1 MKKVLLFD
9 LWGTLIETGIPSPT
23 KQVQHTLRVNIPFSS
38 YINVM
43 EKAMMT
49 KKFENLHDAFIAIA
63 QEFKIHPRQE
73 MLEHLIG
80 LWNKSWMLA
89 QPYQDTEEMLAQFQ
103 KKYSLVLV
111 SNTDCFSA
119 PKVLEKYNLN
129 KYFEKI
135 FFSYE
140 LGLIKTDEQ
149 FMKTVLKQ
157 LDTDINNCVFIGDS
171 LQSDMAVAQRIGM
184 KHILMDLRNGREF
197 HPKIT
202 SLRELEQ
209 QLEQLP

>member
-1 MKKVLLFD
+1 MTKVLLFD
-9 LWGTLIETGIPSPT
+9 LWGTLIETGIQSPT
-23 KQVQHTLRVNIPFSS
+23 KQVQQTLRVNMPFSS

-49 KKFENLHDAFIAIA
+49 KKFESLHEAFVAVA
-63 QEFKIHPRQE
+63 QELNIHPRQE
-73 MLEHLIG
+73 MLEQLIG

-89 QPYQDTEEMLAQFQ
+89 QPYQDTEEMLAQLQ
-103 KKYSLVLV
+103 KKYRLILV

-119 PKVLEKYNLN
+119 PKVLEKYNLA

-135 FFSYE
+135 FYSYE
-140 LGLIKTDEQ
+140 LGLIKTDDN
-149 FMKTVLKQ
+149 FMQTVLKQ
-157 LDTDINNCVFIGDS
+157 LKVNINDCVFIGDS

-184 KHILMDLRNGREF
+184 KHLLMDRRNGREF

-202 SLRELEQ
+202 SLRELEE
-209 QLEQLP
+209 QLEQL

>member
-1 MKKVLLFD
+1 MTKVLLFD
-9 LWGTLIETGIPSPT
+9 LWGTLIETGIQSPT
-23 KQVQHTLRVNIPFSS
+23 KQVQQTLRVNMPFSS
-38 YINVM
+38 YINIM

-49 KKFENLHDAFIAIA
+49 TKFESLHDAFVAVA

-73 MLEHLIG
+73 TLEHLIG

-89 QPYQDTEEMLAQFQ
+89 QPYQDTEEMLAKLQ
-103 KKYSLVLV
+103 KKYRLVLV

-135 FFSYE
+135 FYSYE
-140 LGLIKTDEQ
+140 LGLIKTNDQ
-149 FMKTVLKQ
+149 FMQTVLKQ
-157 LDTDINNCVFIGDS
+157 LNVSINDCVFIGDS

-184 KHILMDLRNGREF
+184 KHILMDRRNGRDF

-209 QLEQLP
+209 QMEQL

>member
-1 MKKVLLFD
+1 MTKVLLFD
-9 LWGTLIETGIPSPT
+9 LWGTLIETGIQSPT
-23 KQVQHTLRVNIPFSS
+23 KQVQQTLRVNMPFSS
-38 YINVM
+38 YINIM

-49 KKFENLHDAFIAIA
+49 TKFESLHDAFIATA

-89 QPYQDTEEMLAQFQ
+89 QPYQDTEEMLAQLQ
-103 KKYSLVLV
+103 KKYRLVLV

-135 FFSYE
+135 FYSYE
-140 LGLIKTDEQ
+140 LGLIKTNDQ
-149 FMKTVLKQ
+149 FMQTVLKQ
-157 LDTDINNCVFIGDS
+157 LNVSINDCVFIGDS

-184 KHILMDLRNGREF
+184 KHILMDRRNGRDF

-209 QLEQLP
+209 QMEQL